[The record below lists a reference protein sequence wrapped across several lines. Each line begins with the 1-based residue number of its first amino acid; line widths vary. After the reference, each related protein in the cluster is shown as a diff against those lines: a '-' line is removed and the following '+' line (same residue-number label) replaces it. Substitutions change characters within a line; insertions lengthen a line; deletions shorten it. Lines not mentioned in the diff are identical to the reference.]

1 MGKKKCCC
9 VGPMVGSAAPDF
21 KGVAFANQFDGDF
34 KEVSLGDYKGQ
45 WLMLF
50 FYPLDF
56 TFV

>member
-1 MGKKKCCC
+1 MGNESCCV
-9 VGPMVGSAAPDF
+9 VGPMVGNPAPDF
-21 KGVAFANQFDGDF
+21 SGVAYAKDFDGDF
-34 KEVSLGDYKGQ
+34 KEVSLGDYKGK